1 MDKISFTINGE
12 HYSLSG
18 SEVSAS
24 TTLNDYLRNYL
35 GLVGTKA
42 MCHEGGCG
50 ACIVTVA
57 KNDPITNEK
66 QIVGVNSCLVHILS
80 CHEWDITTIEGVGNR
95 KDGYHNLQT
104 RLAKFN
110 GTQCGYC
117 TPGVIMNMYSLQK
130 GSDKALTP
138 KEIERAFAG
147 NLCRCTGYRS
157 ILDAFKTFSTADYDD
172 GLQDL
177 EELHEIRCK
186 KKNSICENKDDWC
199 FLDKSDELMKITV
212 DSNKWYKAFSIEDIY
227 KVLNKEGT
235 DSYRLVG
242 GNTGKGVYPI
252 IEEPRVHIDISSVDT
267 FKEVN
272 KDINL
277 VLGVGLSLSEL
288 KIVLEREMKNPEF
301 TYLSKFRDHLELVAS
316 IPVKNIGTIG
326 GNLAL
331 KNAHPEFQSDIFI
344 MFETVGATVTILDKT
359 LKQTEIN
366 LQKFLKLDLTNRL
379 ILNVKLPPLSQH
391 NLIKTYKIMPRAQ
404 NAHAIVNA
412 GFHFFM
418 GSDKKVTKATVVYGG
433 ISSTFTHASN
443 VESMLKGLE
452 LFKDE
457 TLNKAL
463 YILQQEL
470 VPEDMPPEASPFSRK
485 AIALGLFYK
494 AILSLSP
501 SVNPRFASGGNDLI
515 RPVSSGTQTYDTDKT
530 VWPLNQPIP
539 KLEALTQCS
548 GEALYSCDI
557 TSQREVHVAFVLST
571 ICLGEI
577 VGFDASKAMQIPG
590 VLAFYTAKDIP
601 GVNNCVGC
609 DFDDLDLREEI
620 IASKRVI
627 YYGQPVGIIAAV
639 TRKLA
644 LKAASLVKVSY
655 KEDPAKPVLSIEEA
669 LNAPDKDRRIRQY
682 VTIKAKEKG
691 TQITHTV
698 SGNFKV
704 PDQYHFTMETQ
715 SCRVTH
721 SRRGLRV
728 RSATQW
734 MDLVQSAVAQSLQLP
749 QNRVDVEVDRIG
761 GGYGGKASRSSMVAC
776 ACALVA
782 YKLNKDASF
791 VLPITDNMEAVGKR
805 HAAYL
810 NYEIGIND
818 DGVIQYANIN
828 FYSDSGCLFNEAQAR
843 PIANALANLYDTSR
857 WNISGYS
864 VLTDK
869 ASNTWCRAPGTT
881 EANAM
886 LEHIMERIAHAI
898 NKDSIEVRKIN
909 IALEHNTL
917 IDMIDKFVTDAQ
929 YMERKADIE
938 KFNTDNAWRKRAMK
952 LSIMSFPLEYY
963 GNFSV
968 IISVFHGDGTILI
981 SHGGIE
987 MGQGINTKI
996 AQVCAYSLKVPLKM
1010 ITVKGADNFISP
1022 NNMASSGSIT
1032 SECVAFATTKACK
1045 DLLTRLEPVRL
1056 EMKEPTWDEVIKAAY
1071 SKGIQLQTTSSYSL
1085 LDDVQ
1090 GYPIYGIGS
1099 LEVELDVLTGLSL
1112 IRRVDILE
1120 DTGRS
1125 MNPDVDVGQIEGAF
1139 IMGLGMWTSEN
1150 LIYDKQTGKLLT
1162 NRTWNYKPPGAC
1174 DIPIDFRITFKRNS
1188 YNNNGVLRSK
1198 ATGEPALLL
1207 SVVVAL
1213 ALHEAI
1219 LETRKEYGYVD
1230 IDWVHVDTPYTVDNI
1245 MRAISPNINSY
1256 RLK

>member
-24 TTLNDYLRNYL
+24 TTLNDYLRNNL

-57 KNDPITNEK
+57 KNHPTTNER
-66 QIVGVNSCLVHILS
+66 QIVAVNSCLVHILS

-117 TPGVIMNMYSLQK
+117 TPGMIMNMYSLQK
-130 GSDKALTP
+130 GADKPLTT

-147 NLCRCTGYRS
+147 NICRCTGYRS
-157 ILDAFKTFSTADYDD
+157 ILDAFKTFSTDDYDD

-186 KKNSICENKDDWC
+186 KKNSICYNKDDWC
-199 FLDKSDELMKITV
+199 FLDRSDELMNITV
-212 DSNKWYKAFSIEDIY
+212 DPNKWYKAFSVEDIF
-227 KVLNKEGT
+227 KVLNKEGA

-242 GNTGKGVYPI
+242 GNTGKGVYPNPV
-252 IEEPRVHIDISSVDT
+252 EPRVHIDISSVDAL
-267 FKEVN
+267 
-272 KDINL
+272 KDVYKDVNL

-288 KIVLEREMKNPEF
+288 KIIFEREMKNEEF
-301 TYLSKFRDHLELVAS
+301 SYLSKFRDHLELVAS

-344 MFETVGATVTILDKT
+344 MFETVGATVTIVDKT
-359 LKQTEIN
+359 LKKTEIN
-366 LQKFLKLDLTNRL
+366 LEKFLKLDLASRL
-379 ILNVKLPPLSQH
+379 MLNVKLPPLSQH
-391 NLIKTYKIMPRAQ
+391 NLIRTYKIMPRAQ

-412 GFHFFM
+412 GFNFLV
-418 GSDKKVTKATVVYGG
+418 GSDKKITRASVIYGG
-433 ISSTFTHASN
+433 ISSTFTHATN
-443 VESMLKGLE
+443 VENMLKGLE

-457 TLNKAL
+457 TLKKAL
-463 YILQQEL
+463 YMLQQEL
-470 VPEDMPPEASPFSRK
+470 VPLELPPEASPFTRK

-494 AILSLSP
+494 AMLSLSP
-501 SVNPRFASGGNDLI
+501 SVSPRFASGGTDLI
-515 RPVSSGTQTYDTDKT
+515 RPVSSGTQTYDTDKSL
-530 VWPLNQPIP
+530 WPLNQPVP

-548 GEALYSCDI
+548 GEALYSCDAA
-557 TSQREVHVAFVLST
+557 SPREAHVAFVLSSVC
-571 ICLGEI
+571 IGEI
-577 VGFDASKAMQIPG
+577 VGFDASEAM
-590 VLAFYTAKDIP
+590 
-601 GVNNCVGC
+601 
-609 DFDDLDLREEI
+609 
-620 IASKRVI
+620 
-627 YYGQPVGIIAAV
+627 PVGVIAAV

-644 LKAASLVKVSY
+644 LRAAGLVKVSY
-655 KEDPAKPVLSIEEA
+655 KQDPSKPVLSIEDA
-669 LNAPDKDRRIRQY
+669 LNAPDKDKRIRQD
-682 VTIKAKEKG
+682 VTIKAKVKG
-691 TQITHTV
+691 TDVTRTV
-698 SGNFKV
+698 RGDFKI
-704 PDQYHFTMETQ
+704 PDQYHFTMEAQ

-721 SRRGLRV
+721 SRRGLTI

-734 MDLVQSAVAQSLQLP
+734 MDLVQVAIAQSLQLP
-749 QNRVDVEVDRIG
+749 NNRVDVEVERIG
-761 GGYGGKASRSSMVAC
+761 GGYGGKASRSSVVAC

-791 VLPITDNMEAVGKR
+791 VLPITDNMEVIGKR
-805 HAAYL
+805 HPAYL
-810 NYEIGIND
+810 NYEIGVND
-818 DGVIQYANIN
+818 NGLIQYANLN
-828 FYSDSGCLFNEAQAR
+828 YYSDTGYLYNEAQAQAISG
-843 PIANALANLYDTSR
+843 PLTNLYDTSR

-886 LEHIMERIAHAI
+886 LEHIMERIAHAT
-898 NKDSIEVRKIN
+898 NRDSIAVRKAN

-917 IDMIDKFVTDAQ
+917 SDMIDKFVTDSR
-929 YMERKADIE
+929 YKEREADIE
-938 KFNTDNAWRKRAMK
+938 TFNTNNAWKKRAMK

-1010 ITVKGADNFISP
+1010 VAVKGADNFISP

-1032 SECVAFATTKACK
+1032 SECVAFATIKAC
-1045 DLLTRLEPVRL
+1045 DELLSRLEPVRL
-1056 EMKEPTWDEVIKAAY
+1056 ELKEPTWEEVIKAAHN
-1071 SKGIQLQTTSSYSL
+1071 KGIDLQASSSWSL
-1085 LDDVQ
+1085 LDDVK
-1090 GYPIYGIGS
+1090 GYSIYGIGS
-1099 LEVELDVLTGLSL
+1099 LEVELDVLTGVSL
-1112 IRRVDILE
+1112 IRRVDLLE

-1125 MNPDVDVGQIEGAF
+1125 MNPEVDVGQIEGAF
-1139 IMGLGMWTSEN
+1139 IMGLGLWTSEK
-1150 LIYDKQTGKLLT
+1150 LIYDETGKLLT
-1162 NRTWNYKPPGAC
+1162 NRTWSYKPPGAC

-1198 ATGEPALLL
+1198 ATGEPALVL

-1213 ALHEAI
+1213 ALHDAI
-1219 LETRKEYGYVD
+1219 LEARKEYGYVD
-1230 IDWVHVDTPYTVDNI
+1230 VDWLHVDTPYTVDNI
-1245 MRAISPNINSY
+1245 IRAISPNINSY